1 MVVSSV
7 SIFQGNGVPNA
18 KVLLDGKHVATT
30 AAKDKHEG
38 LLVPE
43 PTREGWYTLKNIKT
57 GSYVLDVEAKDYFF
71 NITHIKVSPNTPVLP
86 EIYAARWLLWSL
98 LLISSD
104 MVRFI

>member
-86 EIYAARWLLWSL
+86 EIYAARWLL
-98 LLISSD
+98 
-104 MVRFI
+104 